1 MTRWAPVVYGRT
13 AASDTWWRAVP
24 TTLDETDWLGSVVRA
39 AVSGGRELDRSPR
52 FLLAQDRTH
61 RIVGVACQAAALDS
75 AMGSDGDRAL
85 YCFVGWAAPRNGRLE
100 PAVPSFQK
108 LSRNYVAWA
117 GPVYAEIL
125 GKVWT
130 VSATAYCP
138 PERTEPGEAPWPP
151 ADQDLGTAPRPAEGL
166 WPEQAWPALWTAAQA
181 ASMPLTCVI
190 GWRDKSSA
198 RAEGATHV
206 GAADAPARP
215 LPVPLQVTPR
225 RPDAPPG
232 ETPGVPVSRP
242 EPLPMSLA
250 KAEPLPVSAP
260 AQSTGSGES
269 TGPATKPPERRP
281 IAVALGVAA
290 VIGAAVGAAI
300 TALASGGSA
309 APPAQPVR
317 IQLVVVASAQP
328 APGTV
333 LRYLAGALSAG
344 QATARLAMW
353 SGASAPSATA
363 CANTLRATQAATP
376 IPAEQ
381 GERVCIQFTGQP
393 ARYGVIEVT
402 TMSPS
407 SVTAQATI
415 WP

>member
-1 MTRWAPVVYGRT
+1 M
-13 AASDTWWRAVP
+13 P
-24 TTLDETDWLGSVVRA
+24 TTLDETGWLGSVVRA
-39 AVSGGRELDRSPR
+39 AVSGGRELDRAPR

-61 RIVGVACQAAALDS
+61 RIVGVACQAAALDP
-75 AMGSDGDRAL
+75 AMSSDGDRAL
-85 YCFVGWAAPRNGRLE
+85 YCFVGWATPRDGRLG
-100 PAVPSFQK
+100 PAVPSFQE
-108 LSRNYVAWA
+108 LSRDYVAWA
-117 GPVYAEIL
+117 GPVYTEIL

-138 PERTEPGEAPWPP
+138 PERTEPGAAPWPP
-151 ADQDLGTAPRPAEGL
+151 AGQDLGTAPPPAEGL
-166 WPEQAWPALWTAAQA
+166 WPEQTWPALWTAAQT

-190 GWRDKSSA
+190 GWRDTSSA

-215 LPVPLQVTPR
+215 LPALPQVTPQV
-225 RPDAPPG
+225 
-232 ETPGVPVSRP
+232 T
-242 EPLPMSLA
+242 PLPMPPA
-250 KAEPLPVSAP
+250 KAEPLPGSA
-260 AQSTGSGES
+260 
-269 TGPATKPPERRP
+269 PATKPPERRP

-300 TALASGGSA
+300 TALATGGSA

-317 IQLVVVASAQP
+317 IQLVVPASAQP
-328 APGTV
+328 APGTL

-353 SGASAPSATA
+353 PGASAPSATA

-381 GERVCIQFTGQP
+381 GERVCVQLTGQP